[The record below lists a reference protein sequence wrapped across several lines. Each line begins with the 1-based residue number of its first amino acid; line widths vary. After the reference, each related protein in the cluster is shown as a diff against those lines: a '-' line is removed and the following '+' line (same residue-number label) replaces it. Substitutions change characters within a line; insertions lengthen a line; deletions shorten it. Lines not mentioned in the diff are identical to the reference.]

1 MRRASGEEKTRRP
14 TSASR
19 PPGPTG
25 TVGIRLAWSCCVV
38 TTSGYQNLG
47 QLAGA
52 LVVGAILGGGIL
64 VSTGNVVVDGLS
76 KDFGLFGVHP
86 VSRIAN
92 LNLPGDRKKLA
103 HRDLGFIID
112 VVGVLAFDPQ
122 HRMVIESFL
131 DLRETND
138 RRQSIVE
145 HLQIRLPNKASLTIA
160 HEIL

>member
-25 TVGIRLAWSCCVV
+25 TAGIRVAWSCCVV
-38 TTSGYQNLG
+38 TTLGYQNPG

-52 LVVGAILGGGIL
+52 LVVGAMLGGGIL
-64 VSTGNVVVDGLS
+64 VSTGNVVVDGLG

-86 VSRIAN
+86 VSGIAD
-92 LNLPGDRKKLA
+92 LNLSGDRKELA
-103 HRDLGFIID
+103 HRDFGFIVD
-112 VVGVLAFDPQ
+112 VVGVLTFDPQ

-131 DLRETND
+131 DLGETND
-138 RRQSIVE
+138 RRQGIVE

-160 HEIL
+160 HKVL